1 MNSGTFTEFRDAL
14 RAFESGWDRERYNAG
29 VIQDQQLDQWAGGA
43 VQTIFPN
50 YSSWSQLSDAEWE
63 TMSYRSTN
71 TLGFV
76 GYQFGEALL
85 IDLGYYD
92 DDVFYGN
99 GAATNTWD
107 GTWTGKNGVT
117 SLDQFKTKAAQEIAI
132 QEAFG
137 HNLKIIQDG
146 LGNSGQ
152 SLDDFVGTT
161 RTYMQNGQPVEVELT
176 LTGIMAAAHLR
187 GAFGTLALLQGGSV
201 SSDEFGT
208 SILRYIEQFGGYEAP
223 SAAESIAFFTSRL
236 TGDEGLGTP
245 GGTPTPGDGG
255 SGGSGTAGVT
265 KDDADAVVTW
275 AWGKQQ
281 TIDNFD
287 PTKGTVFIDWI
298 NAEQLEVSETAAG
311 VVFSV
316 PSNGGQT
323 LTLAGIK
330 LTDLTPAN
338 FTILDQSAATEV
350 FALIGKG
357 QPDDTGD
364 PDGGDPNG
372 GDPDGDEPGDG
383 DHDDDHGGAAQMV
396 MIGPNSPS
404 RTIDA
409 FDASKDMVHLEAGI
423 TGDRF
428 EIFEESGDALGLTVR
443 IAITDANGVLT
454 STTILRGVGLKDLTL
469 ANFSVAEQ
477 TALNEVVTAINAT
490 VTPPVPGSGGYTVTY
505 DSDGSNPPQ
514 ITGAAT
520 AGGNKYRTDVNA
532 DDIVGFDPTRDELDF
547 GGISVHGLILT
558 KTPAGEIAVDS
569 PWSNAMQIVT
579 GVSYQDIAL
588 KNLGIVGNE
597 HLREDAGAVLS
608 WELGVGPRDADTV
621 YIRSHEYGSHQVIN
635 DFDPSTMKISFLYFG
650 TRERLSVRDTS
661 EGLVISSLP
670 TGQSFAFTDVKLA
683 QLAPGRVEFHFDQVH
698 EDNLET
704 PFGFAQDDV
713 TLVDRTVLLTP
724 TAPAGESTDGFQTRT
739 GSMTPRGVQPGDGDT
754 DDPDVP
760 APVPDVGSGGGT
772 AGVTKAT
779 ADVVVTWNWGAD
791 TRVPDFD
798 PATDTIFIDWVG
810 ADFLEVTQSGANTVF
825 AIPSNQQTI
834 TLENVALSDLS
845 AGNFTILD
853 QSAATEV
860 LNLVGPS
867 SPTPAPD
874 DGGDP
879 DPGTDPAPDP
889 VPDPNPTP
897 DPDPMP
903 DPGTGGTPK
912 GVGQVDIAWNW
923 AAQEIIEGFD
933 PAKDQI
939 DFGSMAANQIAIS
952 EQGDDLVVEVL
963 NNGGHTYRLTDI
975 QAEDLKAENLTAD
988 GYNPVVSTSGGIVD
1002 QLTPLGYDDLL
1013 V

>member
-1 MNSGTFTEFRDAL
+1 MDRGTFTDFRDAL
-14 RAFESGWDRERYNAG
+14 RAFESGWDRDRYNAG
-29 VIQDQQLDQWAGGA
+29 VIQDHQLDQWAGGT
-43 VQTIFPN
+43 VQSIFPH

-71 TLGFV
+71 ILGFV

-99 GAATNTWD
+99 GAALNTWD

-117 SLDQFKTKAAQEIAI
+117 SLDQFKTKAAQEVAI

-152 SLDDFVGTT
+152 SLDDFIGTT
-161 RTYMQNGQPVEVELT
+161 RTYIQNGQPVEVELS

-223 SAAESIAFFTSRL
+223 GVAESIAFYTSRL

-245 GGTPTPGDGG
+245 GGTPGNGG
-255 SGGSGTAGVT
+255 EGTGGGGTANT
-265 KDDADAVVTW
+265 DKDNADAVVTW
-275 AWGKQQ
+275 AWGKQA
-281 TIDNFD
+281 TIDGFD
-287 PTKGTVFIDWI
+287 PATGTIFIDWI
-298 NAEQLEVSETAAG
+298 NADQLEVSETAAG

-323 LTLAGIK
+323 LTLAGIT
-330 LTDLTPAN
+330 LAALTPAN
-338 FTILDQSAATEV
+338 FTILDQSAANEV
-350 FALIGKG
+350 FALIGTT
-357 QPDDTGD
+357 Q
-364 PDGGDPNG
+364 
-372 GDPDGDEPGDG
+372 PGDG
-383 DHDDDHGGAAQMV
+383 GTDPDPSDPDPGDRDHDDNHDSTAQMI
-396 MIGPNSPS
+396 MIGPDSPS
-404 RTIDA
+404 RTIDT
-409 FDASKDMVHLEAGI
+409 FDATRDMVHLEAGV

-443 IAITDANGVLT
+443 IAITDANGALT
-454 STTILRGVGLKDLTL
+454 STTILRGIGLKDLTL

-490 VTPPVPGSGGYTVTY
+490 VTSPVPGSGGYAVTY
-505 DSDGSNPPQ
+505 DSDGSNPAQ
-514 ITGAAT
+514 ITGAAA

-532 DDIVGFDPTRDELDF
+532 DDIVGFDPARDELDF

-558 KTPAGEIAVDS
+558 KTPAGEIAIDS

-579 GVSYQDIAL
+579 GVSYQDIGVAS
-588 KNLGIVGNE
+588 LGVVGNE
-597 HLREDAGAVLS
+597 HLRQDVGGVLS
-608 WELGVGPRDADTV
+608 WELGIGPREADTV
-621 YIRSHEYGSHQVIN
+621 YIRSHEYGSHEVIDN
-635 DFDPSTMKISFLYFG
+635 FDPATMNISFLYFG
-650 TRERLSVRDTS
+650 TRERLSVRDTP

-670 TGQSFAFTDVKLA
+670 TGQSFTFTDVKLA

-704 PFGFAQDDV
+704 PFGFNQDDV
-713 TLVDRTVLLTP
+713 TLVDRTALLTP
-724 TAPAGESTDGFQTRT
+724 AAPAGQSTDGFQTRT
-739 GSMTPRGVQPGDGDT
+739 GDMTPRGVQPGDGEEPDAPNP
-754 DDPDVP
+754 DPDP
-760 APVPDVGSGGGT
+760 APNPGSGQGT
-772 AGVTKAT
+772 AGVTKET

-791 TRVPDFD
+791 IRVPDFD
-798 PATDTIFIDWVG
+798 PATGTIFIDWVG
-810 ADFLEVTQSGANTVF
+810 AEFLEVTETGGNTVF

-834 TLENVALSDLS
+834 TLENVSLSDLS
-845 AGNFTILD
+845 AANFTILD

-860 LNLVGPS
+860 LNLVGTS
-867 SPTPAPD
+867 TPNPDDEGAPD
-874 DGGDP
+874 
-879 DPGTDPAPDP
+879 
-889 VPDPNPTP
+889 PTP
-897 DPDPMP
+897 DPDPAPEP
-903 DPGTGGTPK
+903 DPAPDPDTGGTPQ

-923 AAQEIIEGFD
+923 AAQEIVNGFD
-933 PAKDQI
+933 PDKDRI
-939 DFGSMAANQIAIS
+939 DFGSMAANQIAIT
-952 EQGDDLVVEVL
+952 EQDGDLVIEVL
-963 NNGGHTYRLTDI
+963 NNGGHSYRLTDV
-975 QAEDLKAENLTAD
+975 QAEDLTAQNLIAD
-988 GYNPVVSTSGGIVD
+988 NHNTVVDASGGVVD
-1002 QLTPLGYDDLL
+1002 QLTPLGYDIL